1 MLGID
6 LFDEIP
12 CDVNAENISNCNK
25 ARYISDVGSKRGI
38 LKLLEIWHLTM
49 KDCAPIVKYI
59 GKRQVNKRERKIGT
73 DNCTR

>member
-25 ARYISDVGSKRGI
+25 SRIHFRRCWQLSWNTKNTAF
-38 LKLLEIWHLTM
+38 EIRHLM
-49 KDCAPIVKYI
+49 PKDCAPIFACMASVKSI
-59 GKRQVNKRERKIGT
+59 KRGRK
-73 DNCTR
+73 NRNR